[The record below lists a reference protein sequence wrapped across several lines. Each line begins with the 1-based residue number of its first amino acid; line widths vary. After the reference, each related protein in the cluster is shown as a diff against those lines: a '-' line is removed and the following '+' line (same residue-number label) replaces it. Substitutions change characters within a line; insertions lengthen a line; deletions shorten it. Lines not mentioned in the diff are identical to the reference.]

1 MPRPRFHITP
11 DDWFDTLDWLEYQLS
26 QPGWLVDARHPVHDQ
41 GLAHL
46 TERLHQCRY
55 VQSPAHPDC
64 EELQS
69 LLEHNLDRSD
79 WDRLR
84 KTLSARRR
92 RRREK
97 RLAQSPVNLTLSTQ
111 AHHWLKQL
119 ARAGRFATLSEALVD
134 ALPALVADLESR
146 ARQSLKSDLEQ
157 TLSGWTDPQMIGA
170 ADRYLTIARQDRSL
184 ATACRIAFQWHQK
197 EPDRHKA
204 QMLRERFI
212 EDLVWNQIHL
222 GKAATVYLSIEPPVP
237 AGTAVGDLNNGV
249 APIKTATEFTE
260 HPGKRQR

>member
-26 QPGWLVDARHPVHDQ
+26 QPGWLLDNEHPVHEQ

-46 TERLHQCRY
+46 TERLHQCRF
-55 VQSPAHPDC
+55 VQSPTHPDC
-64 EELQS
+64 DALQT
-69 LLEHNLDRSD
+69 LLEQNLDRPD

-97 RLAQSPVNLTLSTQ
+97 RLAQSPVNLTLTTQ
-111 AHHWLKQL
+111 AHHWLKHL
-119 ARAGRFATLSEALVD
+119 ARAGHFATFSDALVD

-146 ARQSLKSDLEQ
+146 AQEILKADLEQ
-157 TLSGWTDPQMIGA
+157 TLASWTELELIKATGH
-170 ADRYLTIARQDRSL
+170 YLEIARSDRSL
-184 ATACRIAFQWHQK
+184 ATACRIAFQWYQR

-204 QMLRERFI
+204 KMLKERFI
-212 EDLVWNQIHL
+212 EDLVWNEIHL
-222 GKAATVYLSIEPPVP
+222 NKASKVFLLRPRMMEPSPD
-237 AGTAVGDLNNGV
+237 ANHDS
-249 APIKTATEFTE
+249 KQES
-260 HPGKRQR
+260 

>member
-26 QPGWLVDARHPVHDQ
+26 QPGWLLDEVHPVHQQ

-46 TERLHQCRY
+46 TERIHQCRY
-55 VQSPAHPDC
+55 VQTPTHPDC
-64 EELQS
+64 DALQT

-92 RRREK
+92 RRRER

-119 ARAGRFATLSEALVD
+119 ARAGQYTTLSD
-134 ALPALVADLESR
+134 ALAESLPTLVAELESQAQGNLKAELERTLANWTELDLIR
-146 ARQSLKSDLEQ
+146 AVDQYLEH
-157 TLSGWTDPQMIGA
+157 
-170 ADRYLTIARQDRSL
+170 ARADRSL
-184 ATACRIAFQWHQK
+184 ATACRIAFQWHQRD
-197 EPDRHKA
+197 PDRHKA
-204 QMLRERFI
+204 QMLKERFI
-212 EDLVWNQIHL
+212 EDLVWNEVHL
-222 GKAATVYLSIEPPVP
+222 GKAATGFLLMPNAIEASPDVSR
-237 AGTAVGDLNNGV
+237 DSNR
-249 APIKTATEFTE
+249 ES
-260 HPGKRQR
+260 

>member
-1 MPRPRFHITP
+1 MARPRFHITP

-26 QPGWLVDARHPVHDQ
+26 QPGWLLDEAHPVHQQ

-55 VQSPAHPDC
+55 VQSPTHPDC
-64 EELQS
+64 DALQT
-69 LLEHNLDRSD
+69 LLEQNLDRPD

-97 RLAQSPVNLTLSTQ
+97 RLAQSPVNLTLTTQ

-119 ARAGRFATLSEALVD
+119 ARAGRFATLSDALVD
-134 ALPALVADLESR
+134 ALPAMVADLE
-146 ARQSLKSDLEQ
+146 AHAQKTLKTDLEQ
-157 TLSGWTDPQMIGA
+157 TLASWTELDLIA
-170 ADRYLTIARQDRSL
+170 NADQYLTAARNDRSL
-184 ATACRIAFQWHQK
+184 ATACRIAFQWYQRD
-197 EPDRHKA
+197 PDRHKA
-204 QMLRERFI
+204 QMLKERFI

-222 GKAATVYLSIEPPVP
+222 GKPATAYLTAKPI
-237 AGTAVGDLNNGV
+237 TQNAVGAGRIPDNEL
-249 APIKTATEFTE
+249 
-260 HPGKRQR
+260 